1 MSVERVEQFSKRY
14 QQPAVCALLPV
25 STDSVTNKEMET
37 ATTIEINSEP
47 SAGESKERESF
58 QWKPNQASGGKREFH
73 DYTWE
78 NSNPDGAVSLAMPY
92 VHKRVRPQKVF
103 AVMRSP
109 YFEVDG
115 EIRRVNLGFIER
127 IDHIFRRDGNK
138 TYFVHF
144 ADGRFSKGSLERDI
158 LERMA
163 SGERFK
169 VFNDR
174 EQEHFWWISVSKAK
188 RPSDKN
194 EAEASADITI
204 DLQ

>member
-1 MSVERVEQFSKRY
+1 MS
-14 QQPAVCALLPV
+14 AVV
-25 STDSVTNKEMET
+25 STTSVINKEMET
-37 ATTIEINSEP
+37 STTVEINTEAST
-47 SAGESKERESF
+47 GESKERESF
-58 QWKPNQASGGKREFH
+58 QWKPNQATGGKREFR
-73 DYTWE
+73 DYTQE

-103 AVMRSP
+103 AVMRQP

-115 EIRRVNLGFIER
+115 EIRRVNMGFIER

-138 TYFVHF
+138 TFFVHF
-144 ADGRFSKGSLERDI
+144 AAGRFSNGELERDI
-158 LERMA
+158 LSRMA

-174 EQEHFWWISVSKAK
+174 EQEHYWWISVSKAK
-188 RPSDKN
+188 RPSDRD